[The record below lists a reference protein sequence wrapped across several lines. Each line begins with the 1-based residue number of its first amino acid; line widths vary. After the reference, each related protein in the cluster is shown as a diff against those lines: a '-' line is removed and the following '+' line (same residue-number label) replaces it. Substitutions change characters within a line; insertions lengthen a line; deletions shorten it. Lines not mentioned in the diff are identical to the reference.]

1 MRYRCISCGF
11 WTGPRAAHWINEQGL
26 CRACS
31 PDELTVAHFT
41 PPAPR
46 VMPVRPAPT
55 PVIPAHRLEEPV
67 TPPRVG
73 IIAALLLTVVMF
85 CLTTL
90 PVQPRAAATGAV
102 AAATPRSTAGNPN
115 AGNPNAG
122 NPNAGN
128 PNAGNAGNPTP
139 GNPNAGC
146 NQQDA
151 TVGGPYDAT
160 CDGSA
165 SNNGNGSVQPPGRP
179 CAGCV
184 GNADNQQPP
193 GQMPG
198 GSDSNK
204 GYECDGNQGV
214 GQGNPAHT
222 ACTPTAAVTTPTP
235 TPSVTPVITPTPTP
249 TPTITPT
256 ITPTPTPTITPRVTP
271 SETPR
276 VTPSPTLTGSGST
289 PDGTTV
295 TNEDGSGTSTPPI
308 VDRPGGGTS
317 TPPIVDRPGGGTST
331 PPIAPG
337 RDGSETRP
345 GQGVLGIRISQAPE
359 GRLLQPAAAAAPA
372 AATEAQAAAVE
383 GEAVAPGEV
392 LPFTGMSG
400 LRWLF
405 VALALVIAGSVLM
418 RHGTEN
424 S

>member
-1 MRYRCISCGF
+1 MPYRCISCGF

-31 PDELTVAHFT
+31 PEEVTVAHFV
-41 PPAPR
+41 PSAPQTL
-46 VMPVRPAPT
+46 PVRPVLTRVAP
-55 PVIPAHRLEEPV
+55 PSLSIEEPV

-73 IIAALLLTVVMF
+73 IIAALMLTVVMF

-102 AAATPRSTAGNPN
+102 AAATPRSNAGNPN

-128 PNAGNAGNPTP
+128 PNA

-160 CDGSA
+160 CDGGS
-165 SNNGNGSVQPPGRP
+165 SNNGNAAVQPPGRP

-198 GSDSNK
+198 GSDSNN

-222 ACTPTAAVTTPTP
+222 ACTPR
-235 TPSVTPVITPTPTP
+235 PTPTP
-249 TPTITPT
+249 TPTVTPRVTPT
-256 ITPTPTPTITPRVTP
+256 PTPTVTPRVTPTPTPTITPRVTP
-271 SETPR
+271 TITPRVTPTVTPR
-276 VTPSPTLTGSGST
+276 VTPSPTPPRNDST
-289 PDGTTV
+289 PDEVGP
-295 TNEDGSGTSTPPI
+295 GSGGSTGTGQPGGPKPPAGGPGQNAGEA
-308 VDRPGGGTS
+308 RPG
-317 TPPIVDRPGGGTST
+317 R
-331 PPIAPG
+331 
-337 RDGSETRP
+337 
-345 GQGVLGIRISQAPE
+345 VLGIRISQV
-359 GRLLQPAAAAAPA
+359 PARTAAEPVAAAPA
-372 AATEAQAAAVE
+372 VVENAAAPQAQAAPAD
-383 GEAVAPGEV
+383 AGEV
-392 LPFTGMSG
+392 LPFTGVSL

-405 VALALVIAGSVLM
+405 TAVALMAAGSLLM
-418 RHGTEN
+418 RRGTQGA
-424 S
+424 